1 MKRYLVTF
9 CIRDGDN
16 EYYSTCQH
24 NLDPNLLA
32 SEDSMERDLYVLK
45 EINGYDYE
53 ETWCGNAYEDSSG
66 YDYRHYTVYSI
77 KEIKPEH
84 KEILYSYG
92 IY

>member
-9 CIRDGDN
+9 CIRDGDH
-16 EYYSTCQH
+16 EYYSTFQH
-24 NLDPNLLA
+24 NLDPKLL
-32 SEDSMERDLYVLK
+32 SFPEHQRDLYILK

-53 ETWCGNAYEDSSG
+53 ETWCGKAYEEASG
-66 YDYRHYTVYSI
+66 NDYRHYTVYSI

-84 KEILYSYG
+84 KEILSSYG

>member
-9 CIRDGDN
+9 CIRDGDH
-16 EYYSTCQH
+16 EYYSTFQH
-24 NLDPNLLA
+24 NLDPKLLA
-32 SEDSMERDLYVLK
+32 FPEHQRDLYILK

-53 ETWCGNAYEDSSG
+53 ETWCGKAYEEASG
-66 YDYRHYTVYSI
+66 NDYRHYTVYSL

-84 KEILYSYG
+84 EEILSSYG

>member
-9 CIRDGDN
+9 CIRDGEH
-16 EYYSTCQH
+16 EYYSTFQH
-24 NLDPNLLA
+24 NLDPKLLA
-32 SEDSMERDLYVLK
+32 FPEHQRDLYVLK

-53 ETWCGNAYEDSSG
+53 ETWCGKAYEEASG
-66 YDYRHYTVYSI
+66 NDYRHYTVYSL

-84 KEILYSYG
+84 EEILSSYG